1 MSIIDNAVY
10 LNGGRSEEPPTLE
23 LTFETMERTGGI
35 GWVGLYR
42 PTRDE
47 IHRVAEELDV
57 HSLVVEDTVAA
68 HQRPKIERYGDVLF
82 TVLRPARYIDAE
94 ERVEFGELHV
104 LTGKRFVVTSRY
116 AETPNLAEVRRR
128 MERNPEL
135 LALGPEAILYAI
147 LDQVVDEYAPVV
159 VGLENDIDEIEYQV
173 FDGDPTVSKR
183 IYQLLREVIE
193 FQRATEPLHAMIGS
207 LTAGFDKYEVDEELR
222 RRLRDVDDHVIKIIE
237 RIAGF
242 RALLENILAVNATLV
257 AQRQNEEMKRLSE
270 SALDQSEEV
279 KKISSWAAILFAPTL
294 VGTVYG
300 MNFDVMPELHWRFGY
315 PFAVV
320 LMFSVSA
327 SLFVI
332 FKKRRWI

>member
-1 MSIIDNAVY
+1 M
-10 LNGGRSEEPPTLE
+10 
-23 LTFETMERTGGI
+23 
-35 GWVGLYR
+35 
-42 PTRDE
+42 
-47 IHRVAEELDV
+47 
-57 HSLVVEDTVAA
+57 
-68 HQRPKIERYGDVLF
+68 
-82 TVLRPARYIDAE
+82 
-94 ERVEFGELHV
+94 
-104 LTGKRFVVTSRY
+104 
-116 AETPNLAEVRRR
+116 AEVRRR

-193 FQRATEPLHAMIGS
+193 FQRATEPLHAMIAS
-207 LTAGFDKYEVDEELR
+207 LTAGFDKYDVDEELR
-222 RRLRDVDDHVIKIIE
+222 RRLRDVDAHVIKIIE

-279 KKISSWAAILFAPTL
+279 KQTL
-294 VGTVYG
+294 IDKHYLRKHGKNAYYG
-300 MNFDVMPELHWRFGY
+300 Q
-315 PFAVV
+315 
-320 LMFSVSA
+320 
-327 SLFVI
+327 
-332 FKKRRWI
+332 